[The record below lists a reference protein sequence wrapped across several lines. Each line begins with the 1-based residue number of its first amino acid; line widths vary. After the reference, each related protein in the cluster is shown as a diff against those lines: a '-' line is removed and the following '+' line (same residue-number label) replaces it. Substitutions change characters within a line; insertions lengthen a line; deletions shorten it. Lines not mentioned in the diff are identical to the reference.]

1 MARRSS
7 GVRRLAS
14 AETVDRELQEFE
26 DFYGSFA
33 ETGEAPESEDGDKL
47 TLEMILAWDGN
58 IAEIVDKDKLEEI
71 GRLAVAEYELDEK
84 DRAEWKATAQRALDT
99 ASQKKAAARTYP
111 FEKAAN
117 VQYPLLTT
125 ASMQFAARAY
135 PAIVRG
141 DEVVEAKP
149 LGEDAQ
155 GEKAARAMRS
165 AAFVND
171 QLIYACDEWEPGTD
185 ALLHALPVVGAA
197 FRKVYWDESLRRPRL
212 DYASAINVVVPI
224 AAPSLELAPR
234 ITQELKKYPY
244 EIEHLTRGESAA
256 WLEHT
261 LTKDTG
267 DSQKPVDYL
276 EQCRY
281 IDLDDDGLSEPYIV
295 TVHKDTNTVVR
306 IDLAFDEEDVKRNED
321 GSVYCIKRLLPWVD
335 YCFLPDPQ
343 GGAYGVGFGK
353 LLESISA
360 VIDTTLNE
368 LIDAGHLANTNTGFI
383 GQGIHTR
390 AGDMDVRVNSFRM
403 IPGVTDV
410 RNAIMKLDFPGPNP
424 VLFQLLEFLID
435 TAKDITSVKDVLT
448 GDAPGQQPA
457 TSTLALIEQ
466 GLQVFTAIYKRIYRS
481 MTREFELVY
490 RLNHRYL
497 DAQTYQTFLDSQPP
511 SPQEGVS
518 PQETNP
524 QPMLGHNGGPPM
536 SPGDMGADPAAPSL
550 PPGGEVVPFPG
561 QPGAAAGQA
570 QNAPPQDQ
578 MMPAGPPPGLQG
590 AIQAGLGQG
599 QPGMGQPGMGMPPGP
614 PQQQM
619 APQADPKRDFDLKD
633 MDIRPIADP
642 TAVTEMQRLA
652 RANFLK
658 QTFTGDPTINQVE
671 VNKRVLAAARIADI
685 NKLVVEKNPMIDA
698 QAQAQVRMAT
708 AQAAAAE
715 ADVALKQ
722 AQTAAAQLEPQLK
735 QADLQIKGA
744 DLEMRQGHMASQIAI
759 AEGDQQI
766 KQADVQL
773 KMVQARAQ
781 EAATELEWRKLEL
794 AEGDL
799 DIKRNDAAVR
809 EAETSARIEQEDA
822 KLALEVEDRR
832 EKAAQGREQLRQAMV
847 KALMEE
853 RSREEDRMLQ
863 REEGGETRLF
873 QREEKQADRAHQS
886 WEGDKARKHQS
897 EDKSKDREHKTHE
910 SSKDRSLARES
921 SDKEREHKSTEGEKE
936 RRARTAEKAAARP
949 PARESEGKGGLTA
962 QAQGVEG
969 KEIVSA
975 IKDAKEALLAF
986 ADAARASSAPKE
998 VVRDKSGRVIGVKT
1012 KGE

>member
-7 GVRRLAS
+7 GVRRFAQ
-14 AETVDRELQEFE
+14 AETVDRELQEFQ
-26 DFYGSFA
+26 DFYESFA
-33 ETGEAPESEDGDKL
+33 ETGEAPEGDGDGKL
-47 TLEMILAWDGN
+47 TLEMVLGWDGN
-58 IAEIVDKDKLEEI
+58 IAELVDEGVLNEV
-71 GRLAVAEYELDEK
+71 GRLVVAEYELDEK
-84 DRAEWKATAQRALDT
+84 DRSEWKATAQRALDM
-99 ASQKKAAARTYP
+99 ASQKKKADRTYP
-111 FEKAAN
+111 FDKASN

-125 ASMQFAARAY
+125 ASIQFAARAY

-155 GEKAARAMRS
+155 GEKANRAMRS

-171 QLIYACDEWEPGTD
+171 QLIYGCDEWEPGTD
-185 ALLHALPVVGAA
+185 SLLHALPVVGAA
-197 FRKVYWDESLRRPRL
+197 FRKVYWDTALKRPRL
-212 DYASAINVVVPI
+212 DFASAINVVIPI
-224 AAPSLELAPR
+224 NAPSLELAPR
-234 ITQELKKYPY
+234 ITHELQKYPY
-244 EIEHLTRGESAA
+244 EIEKLTRGDDAA
-256 WLEHT
+256 WLQHT

-295 TVHKDTNTVVR
+295 TVHKDTAKVVR
-306 IDLAFDEEDVKRNED
+306 IDPAFDEEDIKRSED
-321 GSVYCIKRLLPWVD
+321 GSIYCINRLLPWVD

-353 LLESISA
+353 LLESIGA

-390 AGDMDVRVNSFRM
+390 GGDMDVRVNSFRM
-403 IPGVTDV
+403 LPGVTDV

-424 VLFQLLEFLID
+424 VLFQLLEFLIE

-497 DAQTYQTFLDSQPP
+497 DAKVYQDFLDSQPP
-511 SPQEGVS
+511 QPQEGVA

-524 QPMLGHNGGPPM
+524 QPMLGHNGGPPL

-550 PPGGEVVPFPG
+550 PPGGEVVPFPAP
-561 QPGAAAGQA
+561 PGAAGQA
-570 QNAPPQDQ
+570 QGAPMPPQAQ
-578 MMPAGPPPGLQG
+578 PQPNAMTPPPGLQG
-590 AIQAGLGQG
+590 AIQAGLGSG
-599 QPGMGQPGMGMPPGP
+599 QLNSAQSGSPL
-614 PQQQM
+614 
-619 APQADPKRDFDLKD
+619 ADPRKDFDLSD

-722 AQTAAAQLEPQLK
+722 AQTVAAQLEPQLK

-759 AEGDQQI
+759 AEGDQQL

-781 EAATELEWRKLEL
+781 EAATALEWRKLGL

-809 EAETSARIEQEDA
+809 EAETAARLEQEDA
-822 KLALEVEDRR
+822 KIAIDAEDRR

-853 RSREEDRMLQ
+853 RSREEDRALQ
-863 REEGGETRLF
+863 REEGGNTRAF
-873 QREEKQADRAHQS
+873 QREEKRADREHQS
-886 WEGDKARKHQS
+886 SEGEKGRKHQS
-897 EDKSKDREHKTHE
+897 EDKAQDREHKSRE

-921 SDKEREHKSTEGEKE
+921 GDKEREHKSAEGDKE
-936 RRARTAEKAAARP
+936 RRARTAEKAAAR
-949 PARESEGKGGLTA
+949 AQERSTSSESKGGLTSPR
-962 QAQGVEG
+962 QGGDGGEMA
-969 KEIVSA
+969 SA
-975 IKDAKEALLAF
+975 IKDALVAF
-986 ADAARASSAPKE
+986 AEAARRSSAPKE
-998 VVRDKSGRVIGVKT
+998 LVRDPKTGKPIGVRT
-1012 KGE
+1012 VEE